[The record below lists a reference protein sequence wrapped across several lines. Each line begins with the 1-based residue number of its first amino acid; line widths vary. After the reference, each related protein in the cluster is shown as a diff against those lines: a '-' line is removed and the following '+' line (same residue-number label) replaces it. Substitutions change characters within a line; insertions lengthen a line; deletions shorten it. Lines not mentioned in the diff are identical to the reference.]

1 MIYYTSLDTP
11 IGKVFISKTDKG
23 INLITWQ
30 KDKWNEYCRMNKSNL
45 KKDDKKLKAIADKMK
60 KYFSGKRVS
69 FNEKMDIS
77 QRNPLEKKVWKE
89 MQKIPYGQ
97 TRSYKWLAG
106 KAGNKKLARA
116 VGNACA
122 KNPVPIIVPCHRVI
136 KSDGGLGG
144 FAGGLNRKRILLK
157 IEKGE

>member
-1 MIYYTSLDTP
+1 MIYYASLDTP
-11 IGKVFISKTDKG
+11 IGKVFISKTDRG

-45 KKDDKKLKAIADKMK
+45 KKGDKKLKTITDKMK
-60 KYFSGKRVS
+60 KYFSGKRVV
-69 FNEKMDIS
+69 FNERVDIS
-77 QRNPLEKKVWKE
+77 GRNPLEKKVWKE

-106 KAGNKKLARA
+106 KVGNAKLARA

-157 IEKGE
+157 IEKG